1 MKKTFKR
8 TACIALS
15 ALTLFS
21 VAGCGDNPPSNG
33 PGAQAYDPE
42 SRPLVFSSS
51 SLDGNFNPFYATAAT
66 DVSVVAQTQISMLGT
81 DSAGNVVSGNNYAT
95 VALDH
100 KITEKGSGDDKT
112 TEYEFVIKNGMKFS
126 DGKALDIDDVL
137 FNLYVYLDPMYMG
150 SSTIYSTKIKG
161 LEAYRTQDPYAEEG
175 SSSDAESSD
184 ATTAMERIL
193 AMQDVLIEEGASY
206 DKDSDEGKD
215 IELMKTLY
223 QKAVQEEWTA
233 YASLEPYKTEYR
245 FTDEW
250 QAFYFAQGFIG
261 YQYEYDDNQ
270 NKQKVKATDAEG
282 EYFLTTLDKNKD
294 GDVEAQPLIDDI
306 ETAVSDTA
314 KVQQYMTANDC
325 DEETAKDYIKR
336 DVAIEHVYES
346 NTTSG
351 DGLLYV
357 LSMQSGGELYNKFV
371 AEAMQ
376 ERLDSQ
382 KVDGQLLV
390 PSISG
395 ITTYATTTFK
405 GRSLGQSHDVLK
417 IVIDGVDP
425 KAIWNFAF
433 AVAPMHY
440 YSNAEMTAKA
450 NRQTHF
456 GVDFGNKN
464 FFESVLQQTE
474 KNRLPVGAGTYMATN
489 RAGGDLSIAN
499 DGGTDFYKNGWVYYK
514 RNPYFETIG
523 SGLCN
528 AKIKYMRYRVV
539 GSDQI
544 LNSVITKEIDVGEP
558 NATQSNIS
566 RLADP
571 TISAYLAY
579 NNYLTNGYGYVGINP
594 KFVDDIRVR
603 RAIMKA
609 LDVTKTI
616 SYYTEAL
623 ATQLYR
629 PMSINSF
636 AYPDEL
642 KDINKPASEKA
653 YYAFT
658 RNASEINAMLQGVPA
673 EDKKLTFTIAGE
685 TVDHPAY
692 GMFQD
697 AAQWLNENCGFDIT
711 VTTDVSALRKLATG
725 NLEVW
730 AAAWSSPIDPDMY
743 QVYHKDSKATSVKN
757 WGYDEIVR
765 GTDSKYAYERNIVVN
780 QLAPLIEA
788 ARETTNETERAEY
801 YADALDLV
809 MELAVELPTYQRNDL
824 IVYNQQV
831 INKNTLNTNPSPTSG
846 VFDRIWEVNYN

>member
-1 MKKTFKR
+1 MKKAFRKA
-8 TACIALS
+8 ACLTLS
-15 ALTLFS
+15 ALSLFS
-21 VAGCGDNPPSNG
+21 VAGCGGESG
-33 PGAQAYDPE
+33 PTDGGNNVGAQIYDPE
-42 SRPLVFSSS
+42 TRPLVFSTSA
-51 SLDGNFNPFYATAAT
+51 LDGNFNPFYATAAT
-66 DVSVVAQTQISMLGT
+66 DVSIVAQTQISMLGT
-81 DSAGNVVSGNNYAT
+81 DSKGNVVSGNNYAT

-100 KITEKGSGDDKT
+100 KVTEKGTDEDKT
-112 TEYEFVIKNGMKFS
+112 TEYEFVIKNGIKFS
-126 DGKALDIDDVL
+126 DGKPLDIDDVL

-161 LEAYRTQDPYAEEG
+161 LEAYRTQDPTAVEG
-175 SSSDAESSD
+175 SSSNAESAD
-184 ATTAMERIL
+184 ATAAVERII
-193 AMQDVLIEEGASY
+193 AMQDVLIEDGASY
-206 DKDSDEGKD
+206 DKDSLEGQD

-223 QKAVQEEWTA
+223 AKAVQEEWTA

-270 NKQKVKATDAEG
+270 NRQKVKKTDAQG
-282 EYFLTTLDKNKD
+282 EYFVTTLDVNKD

-306 ETAVSDTA
+306 NEAVSDSA
-314 KVQQYMTANDC
+314 KVAQYMADNDC

-336 DVAIEHVYES
+336 DTAIAHVYES

-382 KVDGQLLV
+382 KVEGQLIV

-395 ITTYATTTFK
+395 ITTYATTNFNGK
-405 GRSLGQSHDVLK
+405 SLGQSHDVLK

-440 YSNAEMTAKA
+440 YSSAEMVAKA
-450 NRQTHF
+450 NRETHF
-456 GVDFGNKN
+456 GVDFGNKD
-464 FFESVLQQTE
+464 FFESVLQQTQ
-474 KNRLPVGAGTYMATN
+474 KNRLPVGAGTYMATD
-489 RAGGDLSIAN
+489 RAGNDLTIAN
-499 DGGTDFYKNGWVYYK
+499 DGGTEFYKNYWVYYK
-514 RNPYFETIG
+514 RNPYFETVG
-523 SGLCN
+523 TGLCN
-528 AKIKYMRYRVV
+528 AKIKYMRYKVV
-539 GSDQI
+539 GADQL
-544 LNSVITKEIDVGEP
+544 LNSVINKEIDVSEP

-571 TISAYLAY
+571 SISSYLGY
-579 NNYLTNGYGYVGINP
+579 FNYLTNGYGYVGINP
-594 KFVDDIRVR
+594 KFVDNINVR
-603 RAIMKA
+603 RAIMKS
-609 LDVTKTI
+609 LDVTRTI
-616 SYYTEAL
+616 AYYTEAL

-629 PMSINSF
+629 PMSITCDW
-636 AYPDEL
+636 AYP
-642 KDINKPASEKA
+642 KDATA
-653 YYAFT
+653 YYEFT
-658 RNASEINAMLQGVPA
+658 RNASEINAMLAGVPA
-673 EDKKLTFTIAGE
+673 SDKKLTFTIAGE

-697 AAQWLNENCGFDIT
+697 AAEWLNANCGFDIT
-711 VTTDVSALRKLATG
+711 VTTDVSALKKLATG

-765 GTDSKYAYERNIVVN
+765 GTDSKYAYERSIVTGR
-780 QLAPLIEA
+780 LATLIEW
-788 ARETTNETERAEY
+788 ARETTNQDERADY
-801 YADALDLV
+801 YAEALDLV
-809 MELAVELPTYQRNDL
+809 MELAIELPTYQRNDL
-824 IVYNQQV
+824 VVYNKSI
-831 INKNTLNTNPSPTSG
+831 INRSTLNTSPSPTSG